1 MAVDYGDY
9 VDHVSHFKDRGYTV
23 FPQVYRGDQLAAWR
37 DKLDAMVDE
46 YGEWW
51 LRNTLEYAPKLFW
64 PAVSNPTLLDFAE
77 LVMGPFVQLDNL
89 TLAGFRSVTAEEAR
103 GKVSGWHRDR
113 WGKVPRGSAYGPPNA
128 INAISYLQDLTDE
141 YGPLRV
147 VEGSHRHSLTIPEA
161 ERNRPHPEEKV
172 LHMTAGDVCVT
183 HGDLVHS
190 GTPNTSGN
198 IRYFFSIFYNLS
210 WLKHTDTHRGP
221 RTQELIAQA
230 RGRNDHRHLRLLGE
244 DLQLQPR
251 CNSGFLTDDET
262 RWAEWAAAD
271 RAAIKEPTEA

>member
-1 MAVDYGDY
+1 MAVDLGDY
-9 VDHVSHFKDRGYTV
+9 ADHVAHFKEHGYTV
-23 FPQVYRGDQLAAWR
+23 FSQLYRAQQMAVWR
-37 DKLDAMVDE
+37 NKLDEMFAED
-46 YGEWW
+46 GEWW

-89 TLAGFRSVTAEEAR
+89 TLAGFRPVTATEAR

-113 WGKVPRGSAYGPPNA
+113 WSKVPRSAAYQRPNA
-128 INAISYLQDLTDE
+128 INAITYLQDLSDE

-147 VEGSHRHSLTIPEA
+147 IAGSHRRGLTIPA
-161 ERNRPHPEEKV
+161 EQRNRPHPEERV

-221 RTQELIAQA
+221 RTRKLLELA
-230 RGRNDHRHLRLLGE
+230 RARNDHRQLRLLGE

-271 RAAIKEPTEA
+271 RAAIKQAVAG